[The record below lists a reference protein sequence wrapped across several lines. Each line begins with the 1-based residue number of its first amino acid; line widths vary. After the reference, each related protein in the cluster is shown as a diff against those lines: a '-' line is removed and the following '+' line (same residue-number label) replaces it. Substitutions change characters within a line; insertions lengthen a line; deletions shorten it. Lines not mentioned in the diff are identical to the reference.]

1 MILILKEDKDKIIE
15 FKELFGDNN
24 ELNFSAKFNGFPI
37 NE

>member
-24 ELNFSAKFNGFPI
+24 ELNFSA
-37 NE
+37 